1 METRLHVHLGSFR
14 LSAEIEGNGVI
25 CVAGKNGAGKSTLA
39 KAIAGLVKLDD
50 GFVKIGGS
58 DITRLPV
65 EKRGVVLVTPDSAF
79 LHMDVESHLRW
90 GARLKGKKLGNAEV
104 DEVKSELGID
114 FAGKVR
120 TLSVGMRERVSL
132 ASALLASPR
141 AILVD
146 DVFSS
151 LHNKEDFIARYRKF
165 TDKSGIDLL
174 FTSQDEGDGKLAA
187 HLYVMN
193 NGSAERIS

>member
-1 METRLHVHLGSFR
+1 MQASIRAHLGGFR
-14 LSAEIEGNGVI
+14 LAAELEECRTV
-25 CVAGKNGAGKSTLA
+25 CVAGKNGTGKSTLA
-39 KAIAGLVKLDD
+39 RAIAGLVDLDD
-50 GFVKIGGS
+50 GFVRIGGA
-58 DITRLPV
+58 DVTRLSV
-65 EKRGVVLVTPDSAF
+65 DKRGVVLVTPDSAF

-90 GARLKGKKLGNAEV
+90 GARLKGRILGAEEV
-104 DEVKSELGID
+104 DSVKSELGID
-114 FAGKVR
+114 FVGKVR

-151 LHNKEDFIARYRKF
+151 LHNKEDLITRYRRL
-165 TDKSGIDLL
+165 TERSGIDLL

-187 HLYVMN
+187 QLYVMN
-193 NGSAERIS
+193 NGTSARIA